1 MILLS
6 ILGLCFVS
14 LFVVEVFLGGAL
26 PSHTSDCAPL
36 RKRLKVGE
44 FFGLLLPLSLGGIA
58 LPMSIQHHWALWL
71 VLAAGI
77 LHILVCRVMK
87 AC

>member
-1 MILLS
+1 MTLLAILV
-6 ILGLCFVS
+6 LCFVS

-26 PSHTSDCAPL
+26 PGQASVCAPSP
-36 RKRLKVGE
+36 KRLKMGE

-71 VLAAGI
+71 VLAAAL